1 MTSYNNTEY
10 SQLYGTCDT
19 IQMQMTSSEF
29 TFVCKFQIPT
39 GTQMLMHSL
48 MSWPMTI
55 HELLGCLDMS
65 GTILFTMKNLFFCF
79 MILNTVSHK
88 RETLVK

>member
-10 SQLYGTCDT
+10 SQLYGTCDP
-19 IQMQMTSSEF
+19 IRMQMTSSEF
-29 TFVCKFQIPT
+29 TVVCKFRIPT

-55 HELLGCLDMS
+55 RELLGRLDMS
-65 GTILFTMKNLFFCF
+65 GTILFYYEKFIFLFYDFKHS
-79 MILNTVSHK
+79 LS
-88 RETLVK
+88 